1 MITMKKYLIRLTV
14 FLSIGILA
22 LVTLNLYFRDKAT
35 KNFIETL
42 DSLVIERDST
52 NSLRNW
58 EVLND
63 SINNLCKKWC
73 NDEASK

>member
-1 MITMKKYLIRLTV
+1 MKKYLIRLTV

-22 LVTLNLYFRDKAT
+22 LVTFNLYLRDKST

-52 NSLRNW
+52 NSLRNC

-63 SINNLCKKWC
+63 SINNLCKQWHY
-73 NDEASK
+73 ETSK

>member
-14 FLSIGILA
+14 FLSFGILA
-22 LVTLNLYFRDKAT
+22 LVTLNLYLRDKST

-73 NDEASK
+73 NDETSK

>member
-1 MITMKKYLIRLTV
+1 MKKYLIRLTV

-22 LVTLNLYFRDKAT
+22 LVTLNLYLRDKAT

-52 NSLRNW
+52 NSLRNL

-63 SINNLCKKWC
+63 SINNLCKKWY

>member
-14 FLSIGILA
+14 FLSIGILT
-22 LVTLNLYFRDKAT
+22 LVTLNLYLRDKAT

>member
-1 MITMKKYLIRLTV
+1 MITMKQYLIRLTV
-14 FLSIGILA
+14 FLTIGILA
-22 LVTLNLYFRDKAT
+22 LVSLNLYIQDKAT
-35 KNFIETL
+35 KNFVETL

-63 SINNLCKKWC
+63 SINNLCKEWQ
-73 NDEASK
+73 NDDTSK

>member
-22 LVTLNLYFRDKAT
+22 LVTLNLYLRDKAT
-35 KNFIETL
+35 KNFIEKL

-52 NSLRNW
+52 NSIRNW

-63 SINNLCKKWC
+63 SINNLCKQWHY
-73 NDEASK
+73 ETSK